1 VKRPLPG
8 ASGGRPSGGG
18 TEESSDSDE
27 GGAMSPEQEAM
38 LQVEI
43 DRNLRLV
50 YRDTLDAPVPERFL
64 DLIARLRGL
73 IDMK

>member
-1 VKRPLPG
+1 
-8 ASGGRPSGGG
+8 
-18 TEESSDSDE
+18 
-27 GGAMSPEQEAM
+27 MSPEQEAM